1 MFREIRT
8 ITGRNTTKV
17 ASIIKKRSIKRL
29 KTKEITNA
37 AVAKAIPTGNL
48 YT

>member
-17 ASIIKKRSIKRL
+17 ASIIKKEVNKETP
-29 KTKEITNA
+29 KNKKEITNA
-37 AVAKAIPTGNL
+37 AVAKAIPTG
-48 YT
+48 